1 MVALLDRNLVHFATL
16 IRDQLG
22 KEVAA
27 IPGAGAAGGLGA
39 GLMAFLDAQLR
50 GGFDMVSVVTHLEE
64 RIREADLVITGEGRM
79 DAQTRFGKTPS
90 GVARMARKHGK
101 PVIGVTG
108 SLDRDTG
115 ILYELGFDV
124 LMPIQ
129 EKPGDLES
137 ALKEGEQ
144 LLERTGERLARL
156 LSMKI

>member
-1 MVALLDRNLVHFATL
+1 
-16 IRDQLG
+16 
-22 KEVAA
+22 
-27 IPGAGAAGGLGA
+27 
-39 GLMAFLDAQLR
+39 MAFLDAQLTS
-50 GGFDMVSVVTHLEE
+50 GFDMVSGVTRLEE

-108 SLDRDTG
+108 SLDPGAG

-129 EKPGDLES
+129 ERPGDLES
-137 ALKEGEQ
+137 ALREGEQ
-144 LLERTGERLARL
+144 LLVRTGERVARL